1 MSFKISHN
9 KNLKIQK
16 YSVQNLKNGIQ
27 TKEWIKGVS
36 EIKDFSISNI
46 LDHYLVE
53 QELE

>member
-1 MSFKISHN
+1 MSFKNIEAN

-36 EIKDFSISNI
+36 EIKDFSISKYPGS
-46 LDHYLVE
+46 LLGDKS
-53 QELE
+53 